1 MSFNKENKITY
12 NELAPSLQ
20 AMIDNKADKDEF
32 TLVKNKFDTLV
43 ALSGGVRITI
53 TTSLTSIK
61 SPTNDKE
68 IAIVTTDSVVTMY
81 TYHNN
86 AWVKIHAVYAWGDYY
101 GWLYNG

>member
-1 MSFNKENKITY
+1 MAFNKENKITY

-20 AMIDNKADKDEF
+20 AMIDNKANKDEF
-32 TLVKNKFDTLV
+32 NNVKKRFDNLV

-53 TTSLTSIK
+53 STTLEGIL

-68 IAIVTTDSVVTMY
+68 IAVIASKNVVTMY

-86 AWVKIHAVYAWGDYY
+86 AWVKIHAVYA
-101 GWLYNG
+101 